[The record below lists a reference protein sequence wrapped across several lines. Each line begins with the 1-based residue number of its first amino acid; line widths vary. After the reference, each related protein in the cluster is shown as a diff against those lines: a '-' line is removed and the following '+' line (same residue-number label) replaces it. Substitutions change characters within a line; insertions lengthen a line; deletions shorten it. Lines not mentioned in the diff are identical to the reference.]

1 MVKNNLN
8 PPTSVEEQVRK
19 ACEALDLGPVIYEYL
34 KETNDNL
41 NPLTSAQKQIKKAC
55 QALNLDPAIYEYL
68 KEPKRMVELS
78 IPVKMDDGS
87 LRTFKGYRSLHNDA
101 IGPGKGGI
109 RFHPDVNADEVKALS
124 IWMTFKCGVMGVPYG
139 GGKGGVTVDPC
150 ELSQGE
156 LEQLSRGYVQ
166 GLYKYLGE
174 KIDIP
179 APDCGTN
186 GQVMAWMVDEYIKLT
201 GENHLGTFTGKPIE
215 WGGSQ
220 GRNEATGFGV
230 GVITREAAK
239 KAGIDMTK
247 STVAVQGFGNVG
259 RYTVKN
265 VARQGAKI
273 IAVSEWG
280 SACGTFGLYNKDG
293 LDFQDMADYMDK
305 NKCLSGY
312 PKGKQITMDE
322 FWALDVDILIPAA
335 LENVIQE
342 KEAKAIK
349 AKLISEA
356 ANGPITPAADAILK
370 EREITVIPD
379 ILANAG
385 GVTVSYFEWV
395 QNRYG
400 YYWSESEVEEKQEVE
415 MVKAFNDIWALKEEC
430 RVTVREAAYMISV
443 KKVADVMK
451 LRGWV

>member
-1 MVKNNLN
+1 MASDNLN
-8 PPTSVEEQVRK
+8 SLESVQEKVKKVCEALNLNLVTHECVNNNSNPFECAQRQVKK
-19 ACEALDLGPVIYEYL
+19 ACE
-34 KETNDNL
+34 
-41 NPLTSAQKQIKKAC
+41 
-55 QALNLDPAIYEYL
+55 ALNLDPAIYEYL
-68 KEPKRMVELS
+68 KEPKRMIEVS

-87 LRTFKGYRSLHNDA
+87 LKIFKGYRSLHNDA

-124 IWMTFKCGVMGVPYG
+124 VWMTFKCGVMGVPYG
-139 GGKGGVTVDPC
+139 GGKGGVTVDPL

-156 LEQLSRGYVQ
+156 LERLARGYVQ
-166 GLYKYLGE
+166 GLYQYLGE

-179 APDCGTN
+179 APDVGSN
-186 GQVMAWMVDEYIKLT
+186 GQVMAWMMDEYIKIT
-201 GENHLGTFTGKPIE
+201 GESHMGSFTGKPVS
-215 WGGSQ
+215 WGGSK

-230 GVITREAAK
+230 SVITREAAK
-239 KAGIDMTK
+239 KARIDITR

-265 VARQGAKI
+265 VERQGAKI
-273 IAVSEWG
+273 IAISEWG
-280 SACGTFGLYNKDG
+280 SACGTFALYNEKG
-293 LDFQDMADYMDK
+293 LDYQDMADYIDK

-312 PKGKQITMDE
+312 PKGKQITMEE

-335 LENVIQE
+335 LENAIDE
-342 KEAKAIK
+342 KEAKVIK
-349 AKLISEA
+349 AKLVSEA
-356 ANGPITPAADAILK
+356 ANGPITTAADAILK
-370 EREITVIPD
+370 EKGIIVMPD
-379 ILANAG
+379 ILTNAG

-400 YYWSESEVEEKQEVE
+400 YHWSEAEVEEKQEVE
-415 MVKAFNDIWALKEEC
+415 MVNAFNDIWALKEEYC
-430 RVTVREAAYMISV
+430 VTVREAAYMISV